1 MKETLASLF
10 KPYRPIT
17 PIVAH
22 RNTRMRGQAFVSF
35 HDKASAEKAR
45 SDVNEFPLYGKPIV
59 SSSVLRHRLVKEGR
73 YLQRWELPRPL
84 SPHRAHEISV
94 EKSTANL
101 PDHLVCQD

>member
-59 SSSVLRHRLVKEGR
+59 SSSVLFGTGWERRGGTSSDGNYLV
-73 YLQRWELPRPL
+73 LF
-84 SPHRAHEISV
+84 HH
-94 EKSTANL
+94 TA
-101 PDHLVCQD
+101 PTR